1 MKFIIFKLLFSFLFC
16 KVQWI
21 IDDVNKGLN
30 GMEAQNTNIGGEP
43 RQLKLVGAALLL
55 GIGFNVLFYDHAIG
69 MSYPLF
75 TAMYLGLLF
84 LSLKGRLTIRVDFGL
99 FLLISVSLLAMTFM
113 LFDNPVLKALNII
126 AVPMLLAMFAEHALG
141 LRTEPW
147 GWQRIGTALGRLTF
161 RTLGFMPMAFRIPFL
176 TLRRNGGAKRFQTGV
191 KIAAGLLLSLP
202 VIMISVTLLSSAD
215 KLFEQSLQHIPNWF
229 QNESVVELLGRG
241 FLILLATSYLFGL
254 TWSLIRDAD
263 RLGQSNKEG
272 PVQGPHRAPFRF
284 DPIIT
289 ATLLTSVNA
298 VYLLFTVIQF
308 VYLFGGG
315 QGLLPDGMTYAEYA
329 RRGFGEVVV
338 VTVINFGV
346 MLGVLQTTSIDKPIS
361 RVIVRPLLML
371 LIANTAV
378 LLISAYVRLD
388 LYEAAY
394 GYTYLRLFVHAF
406 LLWMGAML
414 VLMLIKIIR
423 PAKPLL
429 RTAFILSV
437 LALVLLNYFNTDA
450 VIAKRNLER
459 YVTTGQVDWDYLNN
473 LSYDAVPALVS
484 FNKVLGSIPELE
496 TGLIRKHD
504 RLERYDSWQSFHIG
518 KYRAKLALEQQHAAS
533 R

>member
-1 MKFIIFKLLFSFLFC
+1 M
-16 KVQWI
+16 
-21 IDDVNKGLN
+21 NKELN
-30 GMEAQNTNIGGEP
+30 GMEAQSTPIGVEP

-55 GIGFNVLFYDHAIG
+55 GIGSNVLFYDHEIG

-75 TAMYLGLLF
+75 TAFYLGLLF
-84 LSLKGRLTIRVDFGL
+84 LSLKGRMTVRFDFGF

-126 AVPMLLAMFAEHALG
+126 AVPVLLAMFAEHALG
-141 LRTEPW
+141 LRKEPW
-147 GWQRIGTALGRLTF
+147 GWQRIAASVGRLTF
-161 RTLGFMPMAFRIPFL
+161 RTLVFMPLAFRIPFL
-176 TLRRNGGAKRFQTGV
+176 ALRRNGDAKRFHTGV
-191 KIAAGLLLSLP
+191 KIAVGLLLSLP
-202 VIMISVTLLSSAD
+202 IIMISVTLLSSAD
-215 KLFEQSLQHIPNWF
+215 KLFEQSLQHIPSWF
-229 QNESVVELLGRG
+229 ENENVGEVLSRG

-263 RLGQSNKEG
+263 RLGQNNQEG
-272 PVQGPHRAPFRF
+272 PILGPQPASFRL

-289 ATLLTSVNA
+289 ATLLTSINA

-315 QGLLPDGMTYAEYA
+315 QGVLPDGMTYAEYA

-361 RVIVRPLLML
+361 KVVVRPLLML

-378 LLISAYVRLD
+378 LLISAYVRLN

-423 PAKPLL
+423 PAKHLL
-429 RTAFILSV
+429 RTALILSV
-437 LALVLLNYFNTDA
+437 LAWVTLNYFNTDA
-450 VIAKRNLER
+450 VIANRNLER
-459 YVTTGQVDWDYLNN
+459 YVTSGQVDWNYLNS

-484 FNKVLGSIPELE
+484 FNKSSGGIPELE
-496 TGLIRKHD
+496 DGLNRKQD
-504 RLERYDSWQSFHIG
+504 RLKRYESWQSFHIG
-518 KYRAKLALEQQHAAS
+518 KYRAKLALEQ